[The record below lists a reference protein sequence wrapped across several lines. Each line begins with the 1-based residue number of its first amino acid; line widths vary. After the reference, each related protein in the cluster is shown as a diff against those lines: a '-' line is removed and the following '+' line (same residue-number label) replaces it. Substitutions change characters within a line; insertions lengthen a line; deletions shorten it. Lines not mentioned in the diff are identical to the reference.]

1 MPLNMKF
8 YFSVFCTLFSLVLF
22 AQTEQEAKQR
32 MHKYERSMS
41 DDLHVLA
48 SNMRSDTTDILNYN
62 ISLNITDFTTNVIKG
77 NTVVKFTPK
86 INGLN
91 KLYLD
96 LLMLT
101 IDSVE
106 IGGVNLGYS
115 YNDTLLG
122 VNLPATYNVNDT
134 VLLKVSYHGT
144 PQGDPSGWGGFYFQS
159 GYAYNLGVG
168 FGALPH
174 TYGRVW
180 FPCFDNFVERT
191 SYEFNISTNGGKVA
205 YCNGFLASD
214 TTDGAG
220 VRTRRWI
227 MNEQIPSYL
236 ASVSVAAYAQINQ
249 TYNGIAGTVPI
260 VIAAVA
266 TDTTA
271 VKNSFVNLPLALS
284 TFENHFGPYMWN
296 RVGYCMV
303 PFNSGAMEHAT
314 NISYPKA
321 TATGSV
327 TYQYLYAHELSHHWF
342 GDLATCRT
350 AEDMWLNEGWAHY
363 CEFLFWEAL
372 NGYNSYLSYVRSNHE
387 DVLHFAHNKEGGYLT
402 LSNIPQT
409 YTYGDHVY
417 NKGADV
423 AHTLRGYL
431 GDSLFYYSV
440 RTYLSQNQYKDVS
453 SADFMNALTAA
464 SGVDMSDFFNDWVN
478 SPGYP
483 HFSIDSVQSVSAG
496 AGNYDVTVYV
506 KQKLTGA
513 PHYYMNVPLE
523 VTFKA
528 SDWSQQT
535 QNFVMSGPNASF
547 TFTVPFDPAFT
558 AINMGEKISHAI
570 APEFKTIKTTGTF
583 SFTNAKFSLNVL
595 GIADSAMVRVE
606 HNYTAPDD
614 FHNCCMPYR
623 LSPNRYWKVDGLI
636 PPGFYAKATL
646 NYDGR
651 VSAFSGNY
659 WLDNLLN
666 ITTEDSLVLM
676 YRRNAADE
684 WHEYPYYVKN
694 VVSSITDKRGVIT
707 VDSLSKGEYT
717 FAMRDYILALGITD
731 NSSGSAAGNLRV
743 FPNPA
748 KNEITIDLRDLKKE
762 ILQATLTLTDI
773 TGKVIYTE
781 KLNDQPEN
789 IKINTNTLENGLY
802 FIVIRNA
809 NKNIGRSKFVVSH

>member
-1 MPLNMKF
+1 MRS
-8 YFSVFCTLFSLVLF
+8 YFSALLLFIPFFCA
-22 AQTEQEAKQR
+22 AQSEQETKQR
-32 MHKYERSMS
+32 MHAHERALSNG
-41 DDLHVLA
+41 LQVQA
-48 SNMRSDTTDILNYN
+48 SNMRSDTIDILNYN

-86 INGLN
+86 MNGINRLD
-91 KLYLD
+91 LD

-106 IGGVNLGYS
+106 IGGNNLTYS

-122 VNLPATYNVNDT
+122 VNLPAAYNVNDT

-191 SYEFNISTNGGKVA
+191 SYEFNITTNGGKVA
-205 YCNGFLASD
+205 YCNGALAGD
-214 TTDGAG
+214 TTDAG
-220 VRTRRWI
+220 GLRTRRWV
-227 MNEQIPSYL
+227 MNQQIPSYL

-260 VIAAVA
+260 IIAAVA
-266 TDTTA
+266 ADTAA
-271 VKNSFVNLPLALS
+271 VKSSFVNLPIALS

-321 TATGSV
+321 TATGSL
-327 TYQYLYAHELSHHWF
+327 TYQNLYAHELSHHWF

-363 CEFLFWEAL
+363 CEFLFYEAL
-372 NGYNSYLSYVRSNHE
+372 NGYNSYLSAVRNNHE

-417 NKGADV
+417 NKGADI

-431 GDSLFYYSV
+431 GDSLFFYSV
-440 RTYLSQNQYKDVS
+440 KTYLAQNNYKDVS

-464 SGVDMSDFFNDWVN
+464 SGVDLSDFFNDWVN

-483 HFSIDSVQSVSAG
+483 HFSIDSVQSVSASG
-496 AGNYDVTVYV
+496 GNYNVTVFV

-513 PHYYMNVPLE
+513 PHYYNNVPLE
-523 VTFKA
+523 MTFKA
-528 SDWSQQT
+528 ADWTQQT
-535 QNFVMSGPNASF
+535 QNFTMSGPNASF
-547 TFTVPFDPAFT
+547 SFTVPFDPAFT
-558 AINMGEKISHAI
+558 AVNMDEKISHAV
-570 APEFKTIKTTGTF
+570 APDFKTLKTIGSSTF
-583 SFTNAKFSLNVL
+583 ANAKFTINVL
-595 GIADSAMVRVE
+595 GIADSAFVRVE
-606 HNYTAPDD
+606 HNYTAPDA
-614 FHNCCMPYR
+614 FHNCCVPYR
-623 LSPNRYWKVDGLI
+623 ISPNRYWKVDGIL
-636 PPGFYAKATL
+636 PATFYAKATV

-651 VSAFSGNY
+651 TTAFSNYY

-666 ITTEDSLVLM
+666 ITSEDSLVLL
-676 YRRNAADE
+676 YRRNAADD
-684 WHEYPYYVKN
+684 WHEYPYYTKN
-694 VVSSITDKRGVIT
+694 VVGSVTDKRGT
-707 VDSLSKGEYT
+707 VTIDSLQLGEYT
-717 FAMRDYILALGITD
+717 FGMHDYLATGITD
-731 NSSGSAAGNLRV
+731 HTTNSANGITV
-743 FPNPA
+743 FPNPS
-748 KNEITIDLRDLKKE
+748 KTYLTVDLSNVKKE
-762 ILQATLTLTDI
+762 IVNSTIIVTDVA
-773 TGKVIYTE
+773 GRVVHSE
-781 KLNDQPEN
+781 KLSDQQESL
-789 IKINTNTLENGLY
+789 KLNTAELRNGIY
-802 FIVIRNA
+802 FITIKSA
-809 NKNIGRSKFVVSH
+809 AKNVARSRFIVSH

>member
-1 MPLNMKF
+1 MRS
-8 YFSVFCTLFSLVLF
+8 YFSALLLFIPFFCS
-22 AQTEQEAKQR
+22 AQSEQETKQR
-32 MHKYERSMS
+32 MHAHERALSN
-41 DDLHVLA
+41 DLQVQA
-48 SNMRSDTTDILNYN
+48 SNMRSDTIDILNYN

-86 INGLN
+86 MNGINRLN
-91 KLYLD
+91 LD

-106 IGGVNLGYS
+106 IGGSNLTYS

-122 VNLPATYNVNDT
+122 VNLPAACNVNDT

-191 SYEFNISTNGGKVA
+191 SYEFNITTNGGKVA
-205 YCNGFLASD
+205 YCNGALASD
-214 TTDGAG
+214 TTDAG
-220 VRTRRWI
+220 GLRTRRWV
-227 MNEQIPSYL
+227 MNQQIPSYL

-249 TYNGIAGTVPI
+249 TYNGMTGTVPI
-260 VIAAVA
+260 IIAAVPA
-266 TDTTA
+266 DTAA
-271 VKNSFVNLPLALS
+271 VKSSFVNLPVALS
-284 TFENHFGPYMWN
+284 AFENHFGPYMWN

-321 TATGSV
+321 TATGSL
-327 TYQYLYAHELSHHWF
+327 TYQNLYAHELSHHWF

-363 CEFLFWEAL
+363 CEFLFYEAL
-372 NGYNSYLSYVRSNHE
+372 NGYASYLSAVRNNHE

-417 NKGADV
+417 NKGADI

-431 GDSLFYYSV
+431 GDSLFFYSV
-440 RTYLSQNQYKDVS
+440 RTYLAQNNYKDVS

-464 SGVDMSDFFNDWVN
+464 SGVDLSDFFNDWVN

-483 HFSIDSVQSVSAG
+483 HFSIDSVQSVPAG
-496 AGNYDVTVYV
+496 GGNYNVTVFV

-513 PHYYMNVPLE
+513 PHYYNNVPLE
-523 VTFKA
+523 MTFKA
-528 SDWSQQT
+528 ADWTQQT
-535 QNFVMSGPNASF
+535 QSFVMSGPNASF
-547 TFTVPFDPAFT
+547 SFSVPFDPAFT
-558 AINMGEKISHAI
+558 ALNMSEKISHAV
-570 APEFKTIKTTGTF
+570 APDFKTLKTIGNSTF
-583 SFTNAKFSLNVL
+583 ANAKFTINVL
-595 GIADSAMVRVE
+595 GIADSAFVRVE
-606 HNYTAPDD
+606 HNYTAPDA
-614 FHNCCMPYR
+614 FHNCCVPYR
-623 LSPNRYWKVDGLI
+623 ISPNRYWKVDGIL
-636 PPGFYAKATL
+636 PATFYAKATV

-651 VSAFSGNY
+651 TTAFSNYY

-666 ITTEDSLVLM
+666 ITSEDSLVLL
-676 YRRNAADE
+676 YRRNAADD
-684 WHEYPYYVKN
+684 WHEYPYYTKN
-694 VVSSITDKRGVIT
+694 VVGSVTDRRGT
-707 VDSLSKGEYT
+707 VTIDSLQLGEYT
-717 FAMRDYILALGITD
+717 FGMHDYLATGITD
-731 NSSGSAAGNLRV
+731 HAVNTANGINI
-743 FPNPA
+743 FPNPS
-748 KNEITIDLRDLKKE
+748 KTYLTVDLSNVKKE
-762 ILQATLTLTDI
+762 ILNSSVVVTDVAGRI
-773 TGKVIYTE
+773 VHSE
-781 KLNDQPEN
+781 KLSDQQESL
-789 IKINTNTLENGLY
+789 KLNTAELRNGIY
-802 FIVIRNA
+802 FITIKSTA
-809 NKNIGRSKFVVSH
+809 KNIARSRFIVSH